1 MIFQGFLIL
10 FLTCQSEQF
19 KSIPTSRFPSS
30 TQFKHLYINSGCPIQ
45 GTQLA
50 GERPVDW
57 WVKGEAIPLLAWTG
71 LEGLRGSGFQNFYT
85 LGT

>member
-10 FLTCQSEQF
+10 VFPCQAEQF
-19 KSIPTSRFPSS
+19 KSIPTSQLPTI
-30 TQFKHLYINSGCPIQ
+30 TQFKHLSINSGCPIQ

-57 WVKGEAIPLLAWTG
+57 WVQGEVIPLQAF
-71 LEGLRGSGFQNFYT
+71 RAARSSGFQNFYT